1 MQCKRASFTSLRE
14 VFQVATVRRMHPWT
28 RTIADR
34 RILCLDKGT
43 LTDFGQAGPRV
54 YPRMPASYSELLA

>member
-1 MQCKRASFTSLRE
+1 
-14 VFQVATVRRMHPWT
+14 VRRMHPWT